1 MFAVGKRVSFTY
13 LKNAVDTVKN
23 GHLLRDEVSNAQ
35 HYAGTVEDIRNITDS
50 PLSNTTW
57 RYGKVKGSRSENLV
71 TVKLDSGDV
80 KKFYDGRMVDA
91 MQPVKQ
97 VSFRWAGSSSVAVKR
112 AEMDFRPSRY
122 CQFLRDPQGTK
133 NEIN

>member
-1 MFAVGKRVSFTY
+1 MFTVGKRVSFTY

-91 MQPVKQ
+91 MQPVK
-97 VSFRWAGSSSVAVKR
+97 
-112 AEMDFRPSRY
+112 
-122 CQFLRDPQGTK
+122 
-133 NEIN
+133 